1 MKSGYV
7 TKMNPSPL
15 FSFGNHSKNL
25 PAQVVKYNSPTLTTI
40 IESRP
45 SNDSSPSSS
54 EIPPKVP
61 KTSPPSSEYHSDKP
75 LNTTGNPSNLPDA
88 VSSTFDTPPPSYS
101 YPHYLQSVVRPCC
114 SKSPLPV
121 QIRSDFHPN
130 LDQPDSYMTGLLPG
144 PRRPHTKKF
153 QSFLNSQIHQTLDL
167 PEINPQPFQRTSVAL
182 EQQPNQSH
190 PTSLELAVNIQTP
203 ETTQLFSQEEKKELP
218 ENSQTAQSSKMVNET
233 QSINEPEIPQ
243 STSEAPVNN
252 FELSASLNSGYGDSS
267 LIPLGASRL
276 QHYRS
281 YNISPNDINSNDSDS
296 LDHRRYCTHCH
307 LCTLVC
313 ECSSS
318 DENGKIYVFSLTNL
332 VTALKNG
339 YIHFLNTVPANLIL
353 VWNDPTTVKL
363 LKASGKL

>member
-1 MKSGYV
+1 MKSDYV

-15 FSFGNHSKNL
+15 FSFGNHSMNL
-25 PAQVVKYNSPTLTTI
+25 PSQAVKYNSPTLATI
-40 IESRP
+40 IESKP
-45 SNDSSPSSS
+45 SNDSSPSGS

-61 KTSPPSSEYHSDKP
+61 KTSPPSSETSFEYHRDKT

-88 VSSTFDTPPPSYS
+88 VSSMFHTPPPSYCYS
-101 YPHYLQSVVRPCC
+101 PYLQSIVRPCC

-144 PRRPHTKKF
+144 PHRPHTMNF
-153 QSFLNSQIHQTLDL
+153 QHFLNSQIHQTLDL
-167 PEINPQPFQRTSVAL
+167 PEVNPQPFQRTSVAP
-182 EQQPNQSH
+182 EQQPNQSR
-190 PTSLELAVNIQTP
+190 PTSLELAGNIQTP

-218 ENSQTAQSSKMVNET
+218 ENSQTAQSSKMVNDT

-243 STSEAPVNN
+243 STSQASVNN

-267 LIPLGASRL
+267 LFPLGTSRL

-296 LDHRRYCTHCH
+296 IDRRRYCTHCH

-339 YIHFLNTVPANLIL
+339 FIHFLNTS
-353 VWNDPTTVKL
+353 KL
-363 LKASGKL
+363 NFGLE